1 MAGFCPAPRQG
12 PEVLRLSHLVH
23 RFTINPINCFFFSS
37 LTFLLSE
44 VFHACI
50 LMFTNPSRR
59 TPPTHFLYR
68 IPPLN
73 AARFWLARK
82 GRQPDVFLFPSGQT
96 VCAAGRFAAAH
107 AKDGRLSA
115 RSVRSLCRRRAASRL
130 LLRLFHALCHGYDL
144 SPICLCA
151 FPDGRGP
158 RSRQHAL
165 HAGTPAGDPALP
177 PRRSRDGA
185 ACSDGR
191 FRRARR
197 RTAQKDRGRASRCAF
212 ARLP

>member
-1 MAGFCPAPRQG
+1 
-12 PEVLRLSHLVH
+12 
-23 RFTINPINCFFFSS
+23 
-37 LTFLLSE
+37 
-44 VFHACI
+44 
-50 LMFTNPSRR
+50 MFINPSRR
-59 TPPTHFLYR
+59 TPPTRFLYR

-82 GRQPDVFLFPSGQT
+82 GRTRCFSVSVRQT

-144 SPICLCA
+144 SPVCLCA

-158 RSRQHAL
+158 VFRQHAL

-191 FRRARR
+191 FRRAGR
-197 RTAQKDRGRASRCAF
+197 RTAQKDCRRAFRCAF